1 MVIIMETFGQI
12 ITRIDDF
19 VWGPVMLI
27 LLVGTGLYLQIGLKV
42 MPIRKLG
49 QGVRLLLQGSTSKS
63 GGNGEVSSFGAL
75 MAALSA
81 TVGVGNIAGVATAI
95 ALGGPG
101 AVFWMWVTGLVGM
114 ATKYA
119 EAVLAVRFREVD
131 GNGDHCGGPMYYLR
145 NGLGSRGRWL
155 GGAFATFAT
164 FAAFGIGSAVQA
176 NSVADGLEKT
186 FSMPHWSTGALMAL
200 LVVVVTIGGIKR
212 IAKVTSGL
220 VPFMIVVYLLAGCAV
235 LAINADKIGYALDL
249 IFGYAFAPAAAVG
262 GFTGA
267 AVVAAM
273 RFGVARGL
281 FSNEAGLGSAPIA
294 HAAARTNNPVRQGMI
309 AMIGVFIDTIVVC
322 TFTALVII
330 SSGAW
335 KSGETG
341 VSLTQESFNTALP
354 GIGEYIVTLSVMLF
368 AYSTSITWSFYG
380 EKAFQYLFGLKLIN
394 GYRLVFALFC
404 LIGATTHLDLVWLMA
419 DAANGL
425 MAIPN
430 LIGLAL
436 LSPLLFTMTR
446 DYFAGRPHLVG
457 EARTTNP

>member
-27 LLVGTGLYLQIGLKV
+27 LLVGTGLYLQIGLKI

-63 GGNGEVSSFGAL
+63 GGNGEISSFGAL

-220 VPFMIVVYLLAGCAV
+220 VPFMIVVYLLAGCVV

-249 IFGYAFAPAAAVG
+249 IFGYALAPAAAVG
-262 GFTGA
+262 GVTGA

-273 RFGVARGL
+273 RFGVARACL
-281 FSNEAGLGSAPIA
+281 NEAGL
-294 HAAARTNNPVRQGMI
+294 AARRSPCRGADEQSCPQMI